1 MNTIGN
7 LVDRIRFPQAF
18 LIALVLHIL
27 LFLLFFLFGKE
38 FLALA
43 TLAADEPLSLTS
55 DPIRF
60 TFVDLPDEL
69 LVKENPDAKF
79 FSDANREIRSEE
91 PPAEAEESDLP
102 FSEGNSSMVEITP
115 PELDGFRTSDDID
128 AKNQLF
134 PEPPD
139 PEPEPE
145 ETVIDPEE
153 TFPGIPE
160 EPRETGPEPLNRQER
175 IRQALREVLRL
186 KTQGFDTKF
195 ENQTRPKISEFGG
208 LSFDTKDFDWADYA
222 RRLIEIIRHN
232 WRIPLAV
239 QHGESGKCAF
249 RFTIERDGRIS
260 RIDPVYSSGK
270 APLDN
275 AANQALQASNP
286 VPPLP
291 ANFPGERE
299 NVTIHFYYNMRVER

>member
-1 MNTIGN
+1 MNTNGN
-7 LVDRIRFPQAF
+7 GVDRIRFPQAF
-18 LIALVLHIL
+18 LIAVVLHIL

-43 TLAADEPLSLTS
+43 TLAADEPLSVAS
-55 DPIRF
+55 EPIRF

-115 PELDGFRTSDDID
+115 PESDDFRVSDDMD
-128 AKNQLF
+128 AENQLF
-134 PEPPD
+134 PEPRE

-153 TFPGIPE
+153 TSPGIPA
-160 EPRETGPEPLNRQER
+160 EPRETGPEPSNRQER
-175 IRQALREVLRL
+175 IRQALRDVSRL
-186 KTQGFDTKF
+186 NTQGFDTRF
-195 ENQTRPKISEFGG
+195 ENQTRLESSDFGG
-208 LSFDTKDFDWADYA
+208 LSFDTKDFDWGDYS
-222 RRLIEIIRHN
+222 RRLVEIIRRN
-232 WRIPLAV
+232 WRIPIAV

-270 APLDN
+270 APLDH

-286 VPPLP
+286 LPPLP
-291 ANFPGERE
+291 SHFPGERE
-299 NVTIHFYYNMRVER
+299 SVTIHFYYNMRVER

>member
-1 MNTIGN
+1 MNTNGN
-7 LVDRIRFPQAF
+7 GVDRIRFPQAF
-18 LIALVLHIL
+18 LIAVVLHIL

-38 FLALA
+38 FLALTA
-43 TLAADEPLSLTS
+43 LAADEPSPVTPE
-55 DPIRF
+55 PIRF

-115 PELDGFRTSDDID
+115 PESDDFRVSDDIEGE
-128 AKNQLF
+128 NPIL
-134 PEPPD
+134 PEPSD

-160 EPRETGPEPLNRQER
+160 EPRETGPEPSNRQER
-175 IRQALREVLRL
+175 IRQALRDVLRL

-195 ENQTRPKISEFGG
+195 ENQT
-208 LSFDTKDFDWADYA
+208 
-222 RRLIEIIRHN
+222 
-232 WRIPLAV
+232 
-239 QHGESGKCAF
+239 
-249 RFTIERDGRIS
+249 
-260 RIDPVYSSGK
+260 
-270 APLDN
+270 
-275 AANQALQASNP
+275 
-286 VPPLP
+286 
-291 ANFPGERE
+291 
-299 NVTIHFYYNMRVER
+299 